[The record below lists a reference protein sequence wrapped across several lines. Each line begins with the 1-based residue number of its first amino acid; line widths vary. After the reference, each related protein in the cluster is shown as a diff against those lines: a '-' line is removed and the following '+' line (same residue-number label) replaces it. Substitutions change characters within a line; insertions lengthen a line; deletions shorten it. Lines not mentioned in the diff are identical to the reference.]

1 MISLR
6 FIITIHF
13 SLSFLSGL
21 RDDYLMKYY
30 LYVIELDKKVW
41 ESAKFRKKNPNSRAG
56 GRCFYV
62 GQSAR
67 APMLRLKQ
75 HKEGYKSNSFARRF
89 GIKLVPEFYEKY
101 NPIPTR
107 KDAEELEEY
116 LANKLKKERYGV
128 WFN

>member
-1 MISLR
+1 
-6 FIITIHF
+6 
-13 SLSFLSGL
+13 
-21 RDDYLMKYY
+21 MKYY
-30 LYVIELDKKVW
+30 LYVIELDKDVGK
-41 ESAKFRKKNPNSRAG
+41 SAKFRKQNPNFRIGS
-56 GRCFYV
+56 RCFYV

-75 HKEGYKSNSFARRF
+75 HKEGYKSNIFARRF
-89 GIKLVPEFYEKY
+89 GIKLVPELYEKY

-116 LANKLKKERYGV
+116 LANKLRKERYGV